1 MPKCLWDSIYN
12 LMNLGHQIKAK
23 LSWRSVPL
31 TPGYFPSDEGIILKT
46 RHHMKNEAK
55 GSEGAI
61 WPFLY
66 AAFLERILTMCKADL
81 S

>member
-23 LSWRSVPL
+23 LSWRSVAL
-31 TPGYFPSDEGIILKT
+31 TPGYCPSGEGIILKT
-46 RHHMKNEAK
+46 RHHMKNVAE
-55 GSEGAI
+55 GSDGA
-61 WPFLY
+61 FLY